1 MLLILFRFYSN
12 FFIIKNNK
20 KLMEN
25 TNSGGNKMVRYVLIA
40 IVVLGFIAATI
51 YVLNNMG
58 DVEIAGDH

>member
-1 MLLILFRFYSN
+1 
-12 FFIIKNNK
+12 
-20 KLMEN
+20 MEN